1 MKFQGVL
8 RSKKL
13 LRHLTTE
20 RPTEVDG
27 SLERLAAIDKWKDE
41 DEAVFFELVIHT
53 TGAACQL
60 VRQFR
65 HGAQG
70 KRAWEVLEEKH
81 EGIGSMAT
89 VELVESLMSCKWMEA
104 KTQIIS
110 LS

>member
-53 TGAACQL
+53 TGTACQL
-60 VRQFR
+60 IRQFR
-65 HGAQG
+65 HGTQG